1 MLPASSGEAS
11 PKPIISSTE
20 AEVEGRDS
28 AALTAALA
36 AALVGWMALA
46 IVLLLDSDPDPIWT
60 AVEDI
65 FGHALLFFVGGAL
78 ARAMVLDGA
87 MPGGRFIDLIAGF
100 TMVVATEM
108 AQEISPSGR
117 AGEVSDVLAGGVGV
131 IGGALAVTG
140 LVAIVGP
147 RRAKTMVAAAGWL
160 TITTA
165 VGVAILNTPPEPAS
179 TARCRDIPSPALP
192 PGSAGIE
199 PGPAFRLADGTREVA
214 GVSPARVAQAGP
226 VVTSVPDGMI
236 CGAIAENGF
245 TIVATIA
252 SADLAQSG
260 PSRIVSLS
268 SGTRADDINTHLGQE
283 GQSASLRVRVGEETL
298 EDVLVPGVFID
309 NGSHTLVFRFDDGD
323 VELFRDGELVESFE
337 TVHDD
342 IAGWRG
348 DVSLNLGNEATGDR
362 PFDGTIDAARFY
374 QRALTDA
381 EVAVVSGP

>member
-1 MLPASSGEAS
+1 MS
-11 PKPIISSTE
+11 PKPIVPSADDEVAGSQST
-20 AEVEGRDS
+20 
-28 AALTAALA
+28 ALTAALA
-36 AALVGWMALA
+36 TALVGWMALA
-46 IVLLLDSDPDPIWT
+46 IVLLLDSDPDPVWT

-87 MPGGRFIDLIAGF
+87 VPGGRFIDLIAGF
-100 TMVVATEM
+100 TMVVATEL

-117 AGEVSDVLAGGVGV
+117 AGEVSDVLAGSIGV

-140 LVAIVGP
+140 LAAVVGS
-147 RRAKTMVAAAGWL
+147 RRTKMMVAAAGWL
-160 TITTA
+160 TVTTA
-165 VGVAILNTPPEPAS
+165 VVVAIVNTPPEPAS
-179 TARCRDIPSPALP
+179 TERCREVPTPTLR
-192 PGSAGIE
+192 PGPGDVE
-199 PGPAFRLADGTREVA
+199 PGPAFRLADGIRDVA
-214 GVSPARVAQAGP
+214 GVSPARIAPVGP
-226 VVTSVPDGMI
+226 VVTSIPDGMI

-245 TIVATIA
+245 TIVATVA

-260 PSRIVSLS
+260 PTRIVSLA

-283 GQSASLRVRVGEETL
+283 GRSASLRVRVGEETL
-298 EDVLVPGVFID
+298 ENVLVPGVFTD
-309 NGSHTLVFRFDDGD
+309 TGSHTLVFRFHDGD
-323 VELFRDGELVESFE
+323 VELFRDGELVDSFE

-362 PFDGTIDAARFY
+362 PFDGTIDAASFY
-374 QRALTDA
+374 QRALTDD